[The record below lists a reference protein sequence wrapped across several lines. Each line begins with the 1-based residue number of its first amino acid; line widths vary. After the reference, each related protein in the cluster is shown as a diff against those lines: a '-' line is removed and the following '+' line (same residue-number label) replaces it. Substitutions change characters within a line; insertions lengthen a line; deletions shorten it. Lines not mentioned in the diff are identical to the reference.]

1 MLASPSVR
9 PDRNP
14 RLLRALAG
22 AFCLV
27 ATLAACDDDDDDNDD
42 LTGPG
47 ASVPAGRT
55 IFGVDASNNLVAFG
69 AQNPTT
75 TAARRIAITGL
86 GTGETVVGIDFRS
99 TAPVTAAA
107 DRKLYGT
114 TTASRVVTIDTVS
127 GAATPLGTAPFT
139 PALIGTAFGFD
150 FNPVADRIRLH
161 GSDQEQN
168 LRVNQLTGVA
178 NSPVDT
184 VLAYAMGDAN
194 VGQNPNVVGAAYT
207 NSVAGATT
215 TELFAIDSDKDVLV
229 FLASPNS
236 GRLST
241 RGALGVNTTQ
251 DVGFDVFGPGAA
263 GTTTAQA
270 FATLTTVGQ
279 SRSKLYTVNLTN
291 GQATLVGDVNYSRP
305 LVGIA
310 VTP

>member
-1 MLASPSVR
+1 MLATPIVR

-14 RLLRALAG
+14 RLLRTLAG
-22 AFCLV
+22 ALCLA
-27 ATLAACDDDDDDNDD
+27 ATLAACGDDDDEGDN

-99 TAPVTAAA
+99 TAPVTAAV
-107 DRKLYGT
+107 DRKLYGAT
-114 TTASRVVTIDTVS
+114 SASRIVTIDTTT
-127 GAATPLGTAPFT
+127 GAATPVGTAALT
-139 PALIGTAFGFD
+139 PALAGTAFGFD

-161 GSDQEQN
+161 SDQEQD
-168 LRVNQLTGVA
+168 LRINQLTGAVA
-178 NSPVDT
+178 AVDT
-184 VLAYAMGDAN
+184 VLAYATGDAN

-236 GRLST
+236 GRLAT

-263 GTTTAQA
+263 GTMTSQA
-270 FATLTTVGQ
+270 YATLTTQGQ
-279 SRSKLYTVNLTN
+279 SRSKLYTVNLTT
-291 GQATLVGDVNYSRP
+291 GQATVVGDVNYNRP

>member
-1 MLASPSVR
+1 MLASPTVR

-14 RLLRALAG
+14 RLLRTLAG
-22 AFCLV
+22 ALCLAV
-27 ATLAACDDDDDDNDD
+27 SLAACGDDDDDND

-99 TAPVTAAA
+99 TAPVTVAA

-114 TTASRVVTIDTVS
+114 TSASRVVTIDTVS
-127 GAATPLGTAPFT
+127 GAATPIGTTAFA
-139 PALIGTAFGFD
+139 PALAGTAFGFD

-161 GSDQEQN
+161 SDQEQN
-168 LRVNQLTGVA
+168 LRINQLTGAAVTPA
-178 NSPVDT
+178 DT

-215 TELFAIDSDKDVLV
+215 TELFAIDSDKDVVV
-229 FLASPNS
+229 FVASPNS

-251 DVGFDVFGPGAA
+251 DVGFDIFGPGAA
-263 GTTTAQA
+263 GTTTSQA
-270 FATLTTVGQ
+270 FATLTTQGQ
-279 SRSKLYTVNLTN
+279 SRSKLYTINLTT
-291 GQATLVGDVNYSRP
+291 GQATVVGDVNYGRP